1 MDVPSSFPFHRKDV
15 TKMPTSRR
23 SNSILL
29 VILVAISNGL
39 LGSFSRANSEDELA
53 AKVEAIFVKHCFD
66 CHSGNSPESG
76 FSFEA
81 LRDEMFAGGDSG
93 DHAIVPGKP
102 NESAIV
108 SWISSDDESMRMPPE
123 GKPLAKEEIDTVT
136 KWVELG
142 AKYDAP
148 FRNRNS
154 DLWSFR
160 PIQRLRGSSI
170 PRPPKEM
177 EKQVGNLVD
186 TLVARRLVE
195 NGLSFSSPAS
205 KRDLIRRLYL
215 VMLGLPPRPDEVEK
229 FVNDGRPDA
238 YSRLVDRVLS
248 STAYGER
255 WAQHWLDI
263 VRFGETHGFETNRE
277 RPNAWPYRDY
287 VIDALNSDKPYD
299 QFVKEQIA
307 GDQLGADVATG
318 FIVAGP
324 HDIVKSPDINLTL
337 MQRQDD
343 LADIVNTTGTT
354 FLGLTIGCARCHNHK
369 FDPIL
374 QKDFYSMQA
383 VFAGVN
389 HADRTV
395 VDETS
400 SGQIAELQAG
410 IAKSRVELAE
420 LFASVAVKQ
429 LLPSVNFKQNIESF
443 PVIEA
448 RIVRFT
454 VSGTSGGEPCIDEI
468 EVFADG
474 KNIALSSA
482 GSTAR
487 ASSNLPGYEIHQ
499 IKHINDGKL
508 GNSNSWISN
517 ESNGGWIEI
526 EFPKSYDINQIVWG
540 RDRSGRIQDRLP
552 TIYKIEIRK
561 TLRDKAWTTVASS
574 KKRRPFGDSK
584 NVEPDFDLL
593 TGADQV
599 TAKKIFGIIQRDQ
612 QRLKQLQSSNVVYA
626 GTFSNPSPTY
636 RLYRGD
642 PLQKREEVEP
652 NTVTALGSLELDTK
666 APEAIRRLALANWL
680 TQKENPLLARV
691 IVNRIWQHTFGQG
704 IVATPNDFG
713 NSGRKPTHPQLLDH
727 LAGELIDSNWSLKHV
742 HRMLLTSTTF
752 KQSSQ
757 PNDLALAKDAG
768 GELLWRFTPRRMAA
782 EVMRDSMVAA
792 SSVLD
797 QRMGGRGF
805 DGFEVE
811 MENVR
816 HFFPKKNYGP
826 ADWRRMIYMTKVRQ
840 EKDSVFGAF
849 DCPDG
854 SQIISRRSRSTTPLQ
869 SLNLLNSTFAL
880 QQAELFSKS
889 LKRTSGE
896 SSEQVLQAYQM
907 VFSRPPSKDEQND
920 AIEFIAEYGLSAFCR
935 AVFNSNEFL
944 FIQ

>member
-1 MDVPSSFPFHRKDV
+1 MCLAMLIRK
-15 TKMPTSRR
+15 R
-23 SNSILL
+23 SNSFFLL
-29 VILVAISNGL
+29 VLFAI
-39 LGSFSRANSEDELA
+39 ANAVIVSSSSARNSDELS

-66 CHSGNSPESG
+66 CHSGNSPESD
-76 FSFEA
+76 FSFDA
-81 LRDEMFAGGDSG
+81 MRDVMFAGGDSG
-93 DHAIVPGKP
+93 DRAVVPGKP
-102 NESAIV
+102 SDSSIV
-108 SWISSDDESMRMPPE
+108 RWIGSDDESMRMPPK
-123 GKPLAKEEIDTVT
+123 GKPLTKEEVETVT
-136 KWVELG
+136 KWIELG
-142 AKYDAP
+142 ATYDAP

-160 PIQRLRGSSI
+160 PIQRIRDNPISCL
-170 PRPPKEM
+170 PKGM
-177 EKQVGNLVD
+177 VGQVENLVD
-186 TLVARRLVE
+186 AFVAKKLGD
-195 NGLSFSSPAS
+195 NGLSFSGHAS

-215 VMLGLPPRPDEVEK
+215 VMLGLPPRPEEVEK
-229 FVNDGRPDA
+229 FVNDDDPDA
-238 YSRLVDRVLS
+238 YLRLVDRVLS

-324 HDIVKSPDINLTL
+324 HDIVKSPDIKLTL

-395 VDETS
+395 VNENI
-400 SGQIAELQAG
+400 GRQIADLQAR
-410 IAKSRVELAE
+410 IAKSRVQIEE
-420 LFASVAVKQ
+420 LFANVSAEQPLPAVN
-429 LLPSVNFKQNIESF
+429 SKQNIASF
-443 PVIEA
+443 PVIDA

-454 VSGTSGGEPCIDEI
+454 ISATTGAEPCIDEI

-474 KNIALSSA
+474 KNIALSSV
-482 GSTAR
+482 GSVAR

-499 IKHINDGKL
+499 IKNINDGKH

-517 ESNGGWIEI
+517 EPQGGWIEI
-526 EFPKSYDINQIVWG
+526 EFPRSFKIDQIVWG
-540 RDRSGRIQDRLP
+540 RDRTGKIRDRLP
-552 TIYKIEIRK
+552 IDYKIEIKK
-561 TLRDKAWTTVASS
+561 TLEDKDWSTVASS
-574 KKRRPFGDSK
+574 KKRKPFGESK

-593 TGADQV
+593 DIADRAS
-599 TAKKIFGIIQRDQ
+599 AKKIYNDIQRNQ
-612 QRLKQLQSSNVVYA
+612 QRLTQLQSSNLVYA
-626 GTFSNPSPTY
+626 GTFSNPPSTY

-652 NTVTALGSLELDTK
+652 NTVTALGSLELDTN
-666 APEAIRRLALANWL
+666 APEATRRMALANWL

-691 IVNRIWQHTFGQG
+691 MVNRIWQHTFGQG

-713 NSGRKPTHPQLLDH
+713 NSGRKPTHPRLLDY
-727 LAGELIDSNWSLKHV
+727 LASELIASNWSLKHV
-742 HRMLLTSTTF
+742 HRLILTSNTF
-752 KQSSQ
+752 QQSSE
-757 PNDLALAKDAG
+757 PNKTGLAKDAG
-768 GELLWRFTPRRMAA
+768 GELLWRFTPRRIAA

-792 SSVLD
+792 SNALD
-797 QRMGGRGF
+797 QRMGGQGF

-849 DCPDG
+849 DCPDA

-869 SLNLLNSTFAL
+869 SLNLLNSTFTL
-880 QQAELFSKS
+880 QQAELFSNR
-889 LKRTSGE
+889 LKR
-896 SSEQVLQAYQM
+896 SSAYLNEQVRHAYEV
-907 VFSRPPSKDEQND
+907 VFSRPPSESEQKD
-920 AIEFIAEYGLSAFCR
+920 ATTFISKYGLSAFCR